1 MYAGFAEQQKPLP
14 ACIPIFSHPRHT
26 IRKLTHS
33 LNMLKVKVS
42 KTRFRM
48 RVPKMAELQF
58 EAPLASFE
66 NEEWSEYNEFQGAN
80 VDAVKPQS
88 IDQNQINQNG
98 QHETDEGSQFGE
110 TVSGSLEDLVNSFD
124 ERITKCFNNL
134 EEQVENFAPVQI
146 RTQEEVVNDCQ

>member
-1 MYAGFAEQQKPLP
+1 
-14 ACIPIFSHPRHT
+14 
-26 IRKLTHS
+26 
-33 LNMLKVKVS
+33 
-42 KTRFRM
+42 M

-80 VDAVKPQS
+80 VDTVRPQS
-88 IDQNQINQNG
+88 LDQNQTTSNG
-98 QHETDEGSQFGE
+98 QHEGDPGSQFGE
-110 TVSGSLEDLVNSFD
+110 TASGSLEDLVNSFD

-146 RTQEEVVNDCQ
+146 RTQEEVVSDCQ